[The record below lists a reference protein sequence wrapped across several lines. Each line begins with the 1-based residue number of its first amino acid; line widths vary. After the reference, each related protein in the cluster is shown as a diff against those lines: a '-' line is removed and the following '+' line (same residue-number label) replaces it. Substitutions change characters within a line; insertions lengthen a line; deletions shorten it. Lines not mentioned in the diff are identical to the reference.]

1 MNEKN
6 NYIEIFDHAEFG
18 NVRIIHEGD
27 DKFLF
32 CGPDVTKAL
41 GYTNSRKALADHCKG
56 VTKRYTL
63 TNGGKQALSF
73 IPEGDV
79 YRLIVSSKLPAA
91 EKFEHWIFE
100 ELLPSIR
107 KYGAYI
113 TPEIRA
119 KLSKNPR
126 YIQELVDMLQREEE
140 RSEKLRAQMAEVLE
154 KTDYLLEENLRLN
167 KENQVL
173 SAVTESALPKAKFFD
188 YFIDPGANTNF
199 TLTAKE
205 LRVSPR
211 ALVELLVSTGFL
223 YRTASHDLLPYQ
235 KWVDAG
241 FFVVKDRAVRGRF
254 GAYTLV
260 TPKGKVF
267 LHEILDGLMENTAS

>member
-1 MNEKN
+1 MKN
-6 NYIEIFDHAEFG
+6 NMEIFKSTEFG
-18 NVRIIHEGD
+18 AVRIIKDAED
-27 DKFLF
+27 TFLF
-32 CGPDVTKAL
+32 CGMDIATAL
-41 GYTNSRKALADHCKG
+41 GYAKPRNAINTHCRYALKRG
-56 VTKRYTL
+56 VPHP
-63 TNGGKQALSF
+63 QAPDKVMEMLF

-79 YRLIVSSKLPAA
+79 YRLIIHSKLPAA
-91 EKFEHWIFE
+91 EKFEHWLFDE
-100 ELLPSIR
+100 VLPSIR

-140 RSEKLRAQMAEVLE
+140 RSEKLRAQMTEVLE

-167 KENQVL
+167 KDNQVL
-173 SAVTESALPKAKFFD
+173 SAVTEAALPKAKFFD
-188 YFIDPGANTNF
+188 YFIDPGANTNL

>member
-6 NYIEIFDHAEFG
+6 NYIKIFDHAEFG

-79 YRLIVSSKLPAA
+79 YRLIVSSKRPAA

-140 RSEKLRAQMAEVLE
+140 RSTELQERVSMLSELNESLWDQMIE
-154 KTDYLLEENLRLN
+154 D
-167 KENQVL
+167 
-173 SAVTESALPKAKFFD
+173 SPKVSFYD
-188 YFIDPGANTNF
+188 NFIAPGRNTSL
-199 TLTAKE
+199 TITAKE
-205 LRVSPR
+205 LGVSISGLVRFLTAARFLSR
-211 ALVELLVSTGFL
+211 APGGK
-223 YRTASHDLLPYQ
+223 LLPYQ
-235 KWVDAG
+235 KWLSAG
-241 FFVVKDRAVRGRF
+241 YFVVKDYVSACGHV

-260 TPKGKVF
+260 TPTGKVF
-267 LHEILDGLMENTAS
+267 LHELLGELTEKSAS

>member
-1 MNEKN
+1 MNEKS
-6 NYIEIFDHAEFG
+6 NYIEIFNHAEFG

-32 CGPDVTKAL
+32 CGSDVTKAL

-63 TNGGKQALSF
+63 TNGGKQTLSF

-113 TPEIRA
+113 TPEIRS

-126 YIQELVDMLQREEE
+126 YIQELVDMLQREEQ
-140 RSEKLRAQMAEVLE
+140 RSSELREKVTALSQREAILSEFNDSLLDVLNE
-154 KTDYLLEENLRLN
+154 AYPKVSFYD
-167 KENQVL
+167 KFI
-173 SAVTESALPKAKFFD
+173 AV
-188 YFIDPGANTNF
+188 GCNTNL
-199 TLTAKE
+199 TITAKE
-205 LRVSPR
+205 LGLSVSS
-211 ALVELLVSTGFL
+211 LVRFLTGAQFL
-223 YRTASHDLLPYQ
+223 YRAPGGELLPYQ
-235 KWVDAG
+235 KWLDAG
-241 FFVVKDRAVRGRF
+241 YFVVKDYASARGHV

-260 TPKGKVF
+260 TPTGKVF
-267 LHEILDGLMENTAS
+267 LHELLGELTEKSAS